1 MSAPQV
7 PGTDEKPADPA
18 ADTAAPP
25 VEPTAPSS
33 WIARFAPLV
42 PPGRVLDVAAG
53 KGRHSKLFL
62 ELGHPVLAIDRDIGG
77 LRALTGTAGF
87 EARVNDLEIGGDA
100 LPAERFA
107 AVVVANYLHRP
118 LLPALIAAVAPG
130 GWLIYETFAVGNE
143 KFGRPSNPDFLLKP
157 GELIEAVQNRLEI
170 VAYENIEEAAPKPAM
185 RQRIAAWRVA

>member
-7 PGTDEKPADPA
+7 PGTEEKPAEPA
-18 ADTAAPP
+18 AEAAAPSP
-25 VEPTAPSS
+25 
-33 WIARFAPLV
+33 WIARFAALV

-53 KGRHSKLFL
+53 KGRHSRLFL
-62 ELGHPVLAIDRDIGG
+62 ELGHKVLAIDREIGG
-77 LRALTGTAGF
+77 LRALTGEPGF
-87 EARVNDLEIGGDA
+87 EARENDLEIGGDA

-107 AVVVANYLHRP
+107 AVVVSNYLHRP

-170 VAYENIEEAAPKPAM
+170 VAYENMEDTVPRPAM
-185 RQRIAAWRVA
+185 RQRIAARRASAEN

>member
-7 PGTDEKPADPA
+7 PGTEEKPADGA
-18 ADTAAPP
+18 AEAAAPSP
-25 VEPTAPSS
+25 

-53 KGRHSKLFL
+53 KGRHSRLFL
-62 ELGHPVLAIDRDIGG
+62 ELGHKVLAIDREIGG
-77 LRALTGTAGF
+77 LRTLVGKPNF
-87 EARVNDLEIGGDA
+87 EARVNDLEVGGDPM
-100 LPAERFA
+100 PAETFA

-130 GWLIYETFAVGNE
+130 GWLLYETFAVGNE

-157 GELIEAVQNRLEI
+157 GELIDAVRGRLEI
-170 VAYENIEEAAPKPAM
+170 VAYENIEESAPRPAM
-185 RQRIAAWRVA
+185 RQRIAARRAAAAI

>member
-7 PGTDEKPADPA
+7 PGTEEKPADPA
-18 ADTAAPP
+18 AEAAAPSP
-25 VEPTAPSS
+25 

-53 KGRHSKLFL
+53 KGRHSRLFL
-62 ELGHPVLAIDRDIGG
+62 ELGHKVLAIDREIGG

-87 EARVNDLEIGGDA
+87 EARENDLEIGGDA
-100 LPAERFA
+100 LPGERFA
-107 AVVVANYLHRP
+107 AVVVSNYLHRP

-130 GWLIYETFAVGNE
+130 GWLMYETFAVGNE
-143 KFGRPSNPDFLLKP
+143 KFGRPSNPDFLLRP

-170 VAYENIEEAAPKPAM
+170 VAYENMEDTTPRPAM
-185 RQRIAAWRVA
+185 RQRIAARRAAAAN